1 MQIRNTIFLF
11 CAAGSI
17 LSLPAQETLP
27 YYRDINVISVNK
39 EPARAAFKVYPTTAE
54 ALQGNFMKMPNYMD
68 LNGVWK
74 FYYTDSE
81 STLPAN
87 ITDKGLDTSSWSDIT
102 VPGNWEVQGFGAPV
116 YTNTFYDFQPRDP
129 QPPVLPE
136 NVPAGVYR
144 RTFDLPAGWEN
155 DNVYLYIG
163 GAKSGVYVYVNGKEV
178 GYNEDSKSPAEYL
191 LNDYLVPG
199 KNEIAVKM
207 TKWSTGSY
215 LECQDFWRLSGFERD
230 VYLYATPKVSLKDF
244 AVVSSLDDSYRNG
257 IFALET
263 KIGNTGSKPQE
274 VTVGYTLLDK
284 TGNTVLSQKKNVSV
298 GSDATVSVNFDR
310 KIVPDVTTWTS
321 ESPGLYK
328 LVISL
333 DDKSGKEFE
342 AVPFNVGFRRIEI
355 KPTGTK
361 AETTGTPYVALYVN
375 GQPLKIKGVNVHEH
389 NPYTGHYVTEDLIR
403 QDFELMR
410 RNNINAVR
418 LCHYPQSDRFY
429 ELADE
434 YGMYV
439 YDEANIESHGM
450 GYNLSKGGTL
460 GNNPDWL
467 DAHKERTVNMYERNK
482 NYPSLTFWSLGNEGG
497 NGYNFYETYLW
508 LKAAD
513 TLMYRPV
520 NYERAEYEWNTD
532 MIVPQYPGAKWFAE
546 KGRKGTDRPVMP
558 SEYAHMMGNSGGNF
572 DLIWNEIYRYPNLAG
587 GFIWD
592 WVDQGLAAKDENGT
606 LYWTYGGDYGKDAP
620 SDGNF
625 LINGLVGPDR
635 TEHPHLKEVS
645 YMHQNIAV
653 EPVDIARGVF
663 KVTNRFYF
671 STLENYRLDYQV
683 VAGKK
688 VLTKGSMSLDIAPQ
702 ESKEIVLKLPS
713 SSVLDKEET
722 FINFQ
727 LRSLK
732 EDRGI
737 PAGYTVAYEQIALS
751 PMKPAAAPSLK
762 GPRLSAE
769 ADGDIFAA
777 RSSAVDFVFDKS
789 KGVVTS
795 YKVKGRQYIHDGFGL
810 QPNFWRGE
818 TDNDYGN
825 GAPKRQMVWKEATA
839 DLKVGEAT
847 VKMDGDAVLMTVVY
861 DLPTGN
867 SCTVDYRIYPS
878 GVVHVT
884 MDYNPLAEDSKVGE
898 IPRVGIRWR
907 MPASMDRVEYYGRG
921 PVENY
926 TDRRSGAKIGVYNT
940 TAGDMYHAYVRPQEN
955 GHRTDTRRLSLM
967 DKSGHGLT
975 VLADSVFEFNAL
987 RNSVEDFDSE
997 EARNHPYQWSNLSAA
1012 EIKDRNDDEA
1022 YMVLRRQHH
1031 INDIVPRDFVEVNI
1045 DAAHQGVGGYDSWGA
1060 WPEEKD
1066 ILRPWKKYST
1076 GFTIVPR

>member
-1 MQIRNTIFLF
+1 MKIRNTIFLF

-54 ALQGNFMKMPNYMD
+54 ALKGNFMKMPNYMD

-87 ITDKGLDTSSWSDIT
+87 ITDKGLDTSLWSDIT
-102 VPGNWEVQGFGAPV
+102 VPGNWEVQGFGVPV

-144 RTFDLPAGWEN
+144 RTFDLPEGWEN

-191 LNDYLVPG
+191 LNNYLVPG

-284 TGNTVLSQKKNVSV
+284 AGNTVLSQKKNVSV

-403 QDFELMR
+403 QDFEIMR

-546 KGRKGTDRPVMP
+546 KGSKGTDRPVMP
-558 SEYAHMMGNSGGNF
+558 SEYAHMMGNSGGDF
-572 DLIWNEIYRYPNLAG
+572 DLIWNEIYRYPNLTG

-592 WVDQGLAAKDENGT
+592 WVDQGLAAKDENGR

-653 EPVDIARGVF
+653 VPVDIERGVF

-727 LRSLK
+727 LIS
-732 EDRGI
+732 
-737 PAGYTVAYEQIALS
+737 QI
-751 PMKPAAAPSLK
+751 
-762 GPRLSAE
+762 
-769 ADGDIFAA
+769 
-777 RSSAVDFVFDKS
+777 
-789 KGVVTS
+789 
-795 YKVKGRQYIHDGFGL
+795 GR
-810 QPNFWRGE
+810 
-818 TDNDYGN
+818 
-825 GAPKRQMVWKEATA
+825 A
-839 DLKVGEAT
+839 
-847 VKMDGDAVLMTVVY
+847 
-861 DLPTGN
+861 
-867 SCTVDYRIYPS
+867 SCR
-878 GVVHVT
+878 
-884 MDYNPLAEDSKVGE
+884 E
-898 IPRVGIRWR
+898 RV
-907 MPASMDRVEYYGRG
+907 
-921 PVENY
+921 
-926 TDRRSGAKIGVYNT
+926 
-940 TAGDMYHAYVRPQEN
+940 
-955 GHRTDTRRLSLM
+955 
-967 DKSGHGLT
+967 
-975 VLADSVFEFNAL
+975 
-987 RNSVEDFDSE
+987 
-997 EARNHPYQWSNLSAA
+997 
-1012 EIKDRNDDEA
+1012 
-1022 YMVLRRQHH
+1022 
-1031 INDIVPRDFVEVNI
+1031 
-1045 DAAHQGVGGYDSWGA
+1045 
-1060 WPEEKD
+1060 
-1066 ILRPWKKYST
+1066 
-1076 GFTIVPR
+1076 

>member
-1 MQIRNTIFLF
+1 MKIRNTIFLF

-54 ALQGNFMKMPNYMD
+54 ALKGNFMKMPNYMD

-87 ITDKGLDTSSWSDIT
+87 ITDKGLDTSLWSDIT
-102 VPGNWEVQGFGAPV
+102 VPGNWEVQGFGVPV

-144 RTFDLPAGWEN
+144 RTFDLPEGWEN

-191 LNDYLVPG
+191 LNNYLVPG

-284 TGNTVLSQKKNVSV
+284 AGNTVLSQKKNVSV

-403 QDFELMR
+403 QDFEIMR

-546 KGRKGTDRPVMP
+546 KGSKGTDRPVMP
-558 SEYAHMMGNSGGNF
+558 SEYAHMMGNSGGDF
-572 DLIWNEIYRYPNLAG
+572 DLIWNEIYRYPNLTG

-592 WVDQGLAAKDENGT
+592 WVDQGLAAKDENGR

-653 EPVDIARGVF
+653 VPVDIERGVF

-727 LRSLK
+727 LISLK

-762 GPRLSAE
+762 GPRLNAE
-769 ADGDIFAA
+769 ADGDVLAA

-789 KGVVTS
+789 KGAVTS

-847 VKMDGDAVLMTVVY
+847 VKMDGDAVLMTVGY

-898 IPRVGIRWR
+898 IPRVGIQI
-907 MPASMDRVEYYGRG
+907 GR
-921 PVENY
+921 
-926 TDRRSGAKIGVYNT
+926 
-940 TAGDMYHAYVRPQEN
+940 
-955 GHRTDTRRLSLM
+955 
-967 DKSGHGLT
+967 
-975 VLADSVFEFNAL
+975 
-987 RNSVEDFDSE
+987 
-997 EARNHPYQWSNLSAA
+997 
-1012 EIKDRNDDEA
+1012 
-1022 YMVLRRQHH
+1022 
-1031 INDIVPRDFVEVNI
+1031 
-1045 DAAHQGVGGYDSWGA
+1045 AHV
-1060 WPEEKD
+1060 
-1066 ILRPWKKYST
+1066 
-1076 GFTIVPR
+1076 